1 MNQTLKTTPEQRE
14 AVTDADVTLIVGLE
28 VHVQLDTQSKLFCNC
43 STAYGA
49 DANTQTCPVCTGM
62 PGTLPVINEHA
73 LKLAI
78 KSSTNRFAA
87 KDI

>member
-1 MNQTLKTTPEQRE
+1 MSQTVETTPAQRD

-43 STAYGA
+43 STEYGA
-49 DANTQTCPVCTGM
+49 DPNTQTCPVCTGM
-62 PGTLPVINEHA
+62 PGTLPVINEQA

-78 KSSTNRFAA
+78 KTGLSL
-87 KDI
+87 IHI